1 MRADS
6 WKIYWDEFAVNAYIY
21 GSEINYIAKDNVEFV
36 NDMMPPGT
44 VINEWY
50 SRTNFQSKKME
61 PELPIIDGEG
71 TYEVEVAMES
81 DKPSGCL
88 IRIVFLD
95 KYDDEAGD
103 VIVHERKAVFK
114 CPLRTYS
121 YKVQLISAGVSHLN
135 FHYLIIRELFDEH

>member
-6 WKIYWDEFAVNAYIY
+6 WKIYWNEYAANSYIY
-21 GSEINYIAKDNVEFV
+21 GSEINYIAKDHVEFF
-36 NDMMPPGT
+36 NSMMPPGT

-50 SRTNFQSKKME
+50 SRTNFQGQKME

-71 TYEVEVAMES
+71 QYEIEVAMES
-81 DKPSGCL
+81 NKKGGCL

-103 VIVHERKAVFK
+103 VIVHESKAAFR

-121 YKVQLISAGVSHLN
+121 YKVQLISAGVSHLD
-135 FHYLIIRELFDEH
+135 FHYLIIRELFNER